1 MKGNHLFNLW
11 SCTLSIKAEHCTIA
25 HFLEPLLLLTPVKSL
40 YPLCRIKMSKTVG
53 RCLKYLGRPALSSSV
68 HSHTAEILREEN
80 WNILPFKLFEQVLLE
95 TVEAFATALPS
106 ALHPFVRITFSCLLV
121 ACLAFH
127 CCSRLE
133 KEISGFGSSYSS
145 PIDWNWGDG
154 SGLSSRRELFY
165 FVIFQNHIKR
175 SNQEESIDSMK
186 NSFTEIFQLNSNQ
199 IIHLSSSSTYRC
211 GLLIPNR
218 SGRNW
223 PFF

>member
-1 MKGNHLFNLW
+1 M
-11 SCTLSIKAEHCTIA
+11 
-25 HFLEPLLLLTPVKSL
+25 
-40 YPLCRIKMSKTVG
+40 CRIKMSKTVG

-106 ALHPFVRITFSCLLV
+106 ALHPFVRITFSRLLV
-121 ACLAFH
+121 GCLTFH

-186 NSFTEIFQLNSNQ
+186 NSFTEIFELNSNQ
-199 IIHLSSSSTYRC
+199 IIHLSSSSTYRG
-211 GLLIPNR
+211 GLLIPNG
-218 SGRNW
+218 SGKNW
-223 PFF
+223 PVFW

>member
-1 MKGNHLFNLW
+1 M
-11 SCTLSIKAEHCTIA
+11 
-25 HFLEPLLLLTPVKSL
+25 
-40 YPLCRIKMSKTVG
+40 CRIKMSKTVG

-106 ALHPFVRITFSCLLV
+106 ALHPFVRITFSRLLV
-121 ACLAFH
+121 GCLTYH
-127 CCSRLE
+127 CCPRLG

-154 SGLSSRRELFY
+154 SSLSSRRELFY
-165 FVIFQNHIKR
+165 FLIFQNHIKHT
-175 SNQEESIDSMK
+175 SHKESMGSINCRK
-186 NSFTEIFQLNSNQ
+186 LPFNAEIFKLNCKQ
-199 IIHLSSSSTYRC
+199 IIHLSSSSTHRG

-218 SGRNW
+218 SGKNW
-223 PFF
+223 PVFFNFLGREKVGWYIWEFKCHF